1 MCAGGSG
8 LSGHLPSMV
17 RVSSPAGPHRR
28 RPLLAADVER
38 LARGASDGDP
48 YAQLELAHA
57 TAAAVVRAGR
67 DDEATT
73 GDLVRLVD
81 TVGLETL
88 AELWQDAAADS
99 LPGALWALYLLHTW
113 CESQGEQVARLYRE
127 GRGYAPVDEVV
138 AGVHD
143 AADPQALRDLAAA
156 ILSGAYEGDFAGA
169 LDRAASFFRVIAAGR
184 QALAADGETDE
195 LRRAG
200 RNLDRAGALHGAA
213 QAWRAGRLR

>member
-1 MCAGGSG
+1 MDR
-8 LSGHLPSMV
+8 V
-17 RVSSPAGPHRR
+17 RSSSERR
-28 RPLLAADVER
+28 RPVLAADVER
-38 LARGASDGDP
+38 LAGCACGGDP

-67 DDEATT
+67 DDPAAST
-73 GDLVRLVD
+73 DLTRLVD
-81 TVGLETL
+81 TVGLDTL

-99 LPGALWALYLLHTW
+99 LPGALWALYVLHTW
-113 CESQGEQVARLYRE
+113 CERQGEQVARLYRE

-143 AADPQALRDLAAA
+143 AADPRAVRELAGA
-156 ILSGAYEGDFAGA
+156 ILSGAYDGDFAGA

-184 QALAADGETDE
+184 QALAAEGETDE

-200 RNLDRAGALHGAA
+200 RNLDRADALHGAA
-213 QAWRAGRLR
+213 QAWRDGRLR